1 MNNLLEYYFN
11 SAALHVYKPDFGNAS
26 TLIFLGI
33 LNKNFFTKKDFD
45 FFWFTL
51 FFLFCCRTIYTS
63 TLQLCNSKLF
73 SMIWTCTRQTIYP
86 CINNQS
92 IKPALFIPMFPSL
105 TLCSPLILEFNP
117 FIREPVHAPL
127 LTIKLF
133 N

>member
-45 FFWFTL
+45 FSDLHYFFCFVVEQFTL
-51 FFLFCCRTIYTS
+51 LLYSCATP
-63 TLQLCNSKLF
+63 NLF

-127 LTIKLF
+127 LTIKLI
-133 N
+133 